1 MVGRR
6 PLGRMAMVT
15 FALPAAAMFLW
26 AVPAAAQG
34 KWAMGT
40 PMPTPRSEVVAA
52 ALGGL
57 IYIVGGLTSA
67 GGLTTFE
74 AYDPATDT
82 WQGLA
87 PIPEARHHTA
97 TAALGGR
104 IYVTGGYGRQ
114 GFSRTLDST
123 WVFDPAAG
131 AWSRGPAMPGVRAAH
146 AMAAL
151 DGRLF
156 VAGGIALDPQSVWSY
171 DPTAGVWETGWAPLE
186 TLREHTSATVL
197 DGKLYLL
204 GGRWRRGN
212 LAVGAV
218 FDPATNAWT
227 PLPDMPSERGGL
239 TAAAVG
245 GRIHVTGGEEL
256 SGSLT
261 FDAHEVYDP
270 LTGTWQVLPPLP
282 TARHG
287 LASAAVGDTW
297 YVIGGATLA
306 GGGTYRSLSTLV
318 EAYTP

>member
-171 DPTAGVWETGWAPLE
+171 DPTAGVWDTGWAPLE

-227 PLPDMPSERGGL
+227 PLPRHAQRTRRADGSRRGRANSCDWGRGTFGFPDLRRSRGL
-239 TAAAVG
+239 RSPNRDVASSATAAD
-245 GRIHVTGGEEL
+245 R
-256 SGSLT
+256 
-261 FDAHEVYDP
+261 
-270 LTGTWQVLPPLP
+270 PPRL
-282 TARHG
+282 G
-287 LASAAVGDTW
+287 LGCGW
-297 YVIGGATLA
+297 
-306 GGGTYRSLSTLV
+306 
-318 EAYTP
+318 